1 MFKNIL
7 IPTDNSEYSDFGV
20 DAAFSIAEGYSSEVT
35 GCHVYAA
42 RLHET
47 RFMDM
52 ETGLPSQY
60 QSEAVLKRQRKIHES
75 LIAKGLNVI
84 ADSYLDRTDI
94 KAKDKGITF
103 KRKSREG
110 KNYIELIKEAEEGA
124 YDLIVI
130 GGFGKGVVEHSLLGG
145 VCERVVRGINK
156 DILVVKNNS
165 FNKKIIV
172 CIDGSPYSYAALI
185 TGIKLKKVFGG
196 DIEAIAVF
204 DPYFH
209 RVAFRNIAGVLSEEA
224 SKIFKFKEQEKLH
237 DEIIDKG
244 LAKLYES
251 HLDTACRIAKARGV
265 EIKTTLLAGKA
276 FNEVIKAGLKEPSS
290 FIVAGR
296 FGLHYAPESSIGN
309 TVENILKLANA
320 NIYISSGSINLNTE
334 INKEGTKGIQW
345 GEGALKRMERVPE
358 FARGMAKKAI
368 EDFASEKG
376 YSVVTE
382 EIVDEVKKRFGMGE
396 DN

>member
-7 IPTDNSEYSDFGV
+7 IATDNSEYSDFGV

-52 ETGLPSQY
+52 ETGLPSEY
-60 QSEAVLKRQRKIHES
+60 QSEAVLKRQRQIHES

-84 ADSYLDRTDI
+84 ADSYLDKTDI
-94 KAKDKGITF
+94 KAKERGITF

-110 KNYIELIKEAEEGA
+110 KNYIELIKEAEQGG
-124 YDLIVI
+124 YDLIVM
-130 GGFGKGVVEHSLLGG
+130 GGLGKGAVEHSLIGG
-145 VCERVVRGINK
+145 VVERVVRCIK
-156 DILVVKNNS
+156 RDVLVLKNNS
-165 FNKKIIV
+165 FNGKILV

-185 TGIKLKKVFGG
+185 IGIKLKKVFGG

-209 RVAFRNIAGVLSEEA
+209 RVAFSNIAGALSEEA
-224 SKIFKFKEQEKLH
+224 SKIFRFKEQEKLH

-251 HLDTACRIAKARGV
+251 HLATAYRIARARGV

-276 FNEVIKAGLKEPSS
+276 FNEIVKASLKETSS
-290 FIVAGR
+290 FIVTGR
-296 FGLHYAPESSIGN
+296 FGLHYDQESSIGN
-309 TVENILKLANA
+309 TAENILRLANA

-334 INKEGTKGIQW
+334 INKEGKKGIQW
-345 GEGALKRMERVPE
+345 EEGALKRMENVPS
-358 FARGMAKKAI
+358 FARGMARKAI
-368 EDFASEKG
+368 EDYAREKG
-376 YSVVTE
+376 CEKVTNE
-382 EIVDEVKKRFGMGE
+382 LVDEVKNSFGMNE
-396 DN
+396 